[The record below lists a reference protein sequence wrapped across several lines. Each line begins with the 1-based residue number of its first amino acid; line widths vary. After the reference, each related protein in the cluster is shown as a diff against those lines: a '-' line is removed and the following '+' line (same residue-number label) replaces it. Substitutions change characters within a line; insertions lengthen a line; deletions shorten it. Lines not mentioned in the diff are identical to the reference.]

1 LTADYREDV
10 MDTDVHRSAE
20 RYVSSPEGLR
30 RLIQS
35 VCRANGNAW
44 EAAGRTAELVSND
57 ITALSSVV
65 DEKQMTGVELRQ
77 ASGLTSSS
85 VTELADRLERARLIT
100 RARGGNHDRRLVM
113 IKPTAKGQRTVN
125 RALGPLHAR
134 LSEVQK
140 RHDADELEKFAE
152 FLVEINDALLAAG
165 GDGSDPPRR

>member
-1 LTADYREDV
+1 
-10 MDTDVHRSAE
+10 MGTDVDRSAQ
-20 RYVSSPEGLR
+20 RYASSPEGLR

-35 VCRANGNAW
+35 VCRANGDAW
-44 EAAGRTAELVSND
+44 ESAGRTAELVSND
-57 ITALSSVV
+57 IAALSSVV
-65 DEKQMTGVELRQ
+65 DEKQMTGVELRE

-100 RARGGNHDRRLVM
+100 RVRGNHDRRLVV

-140 RHDADELEKFAE
+140 RHDAEELERLAE
-152 FLVEINDALLAAG
+152 LLVEINDALVEAG
-165 GDGSDPPRR
+165 GDGSNPSRR

>member
-1 LTADYREDV
+1 
-10 MDTDVHRSAE
+10 MDRDVHRSAE
-20 RYVSSPEGLR
+20 RYASSPEGLR

-44 EAAGRTAELVSND
+44 ESAGRTAQLVSND
-57 ITALSSVV
+57 IAALSSVV
-65 DEKQMTGVELRQ
+65 DERQMTGVELRQ

-100 RARGGNHDRRLVM
+100 RARGDHDRRLVM

-140 RHDADELEKFAE
+140 RHDAEELEKFAE
-152 FLVEINDALLAAG
+152 FLVEINDALIAVG
-165 GDGSDPPRR
+165 GDGSDPSAP